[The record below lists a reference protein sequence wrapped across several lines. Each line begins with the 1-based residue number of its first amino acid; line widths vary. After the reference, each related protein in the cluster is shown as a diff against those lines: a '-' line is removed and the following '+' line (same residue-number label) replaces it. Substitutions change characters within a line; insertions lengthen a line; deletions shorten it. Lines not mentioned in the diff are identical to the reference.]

1 MYRLAEMIGSI
12 TSLGKLSV
20 CIEPE
25 KTSGMFEGGIEH
37 L

>member
-1 MYRLAEMIGSI
+1 MERSPEMIGPI
-12 TSLGKLSV
+12 TALGQLSV

-25 KTSGMFEGGIEH
+25 KTSRTFEGGIEH